1 MYKYSILQGHQS
13 GICYIAYIMTRT
25 QNQFMQYNAQ
35 LYENKNNN
43 KKNVKNKIN

>member
-35 LYENKNNN
+35 LYENKNKN
-43 KKNVKNKIN
+43 KKMSKIK